1 MIDYQLTGKTAI
13 VTGGVSGIG
22 LAVAQTLAAS
32 GARISVWD
40 LKQDAVDATVA
51 QLRDAGAQA
60 IGIAL
65 DVTDDAAVEAA
76 VQRTIKELDGLHVA
90 VNNAGI
96 GGPAASSG
104 DYPIDGWQR
113 VIDVNLTSVFLCQR
127 AQIRAMRAA
136 GSGGSIINMA
146 SILGQVGYAG
156 STAYAAAK
164 HGVVGLTQ
172 TAAWEH
178 AADGI
183 RVNAVGPGFIS
194 TPLLEKMAQ
203 LPPPAIVPDYL
214 TMVALGAI
222 SAFTLPHQFHVG
234 VVELRQTSD
243 LKTARW
249 LFPVYLL
256 LIGLLFV
263 GYGCLGLTLPGVSVL
278 AMDRHGAIAGT
289 AAALMGSLHFAVGA
303 LAMLLVGWLGS
314 GQPLAMLLGIAGC
327 ALASWALGLAV
338 LTGQRQAALTDV

>member
-40 LKQDAVDATVA
+40 LKQDAVDATVT
-51 QLRDAGAQA
+51 QLRSAGAQA

-65 DVTDDAAVEAA
+65 DVTDD
-76 VQRTIKELDGLHVA
+76 DGLHVA

-127 AQIRAMRAA
+127 AQIQAMRTA
-136 GSGGSIINMA
+136 GTGGSIINMA

-156 STAYAAAK
+156 STAYVAAK

-194 TPLLEKMAQ
+194 TPLLEKMDPKVRAT
-203 LPPPAIVPDYL
+203 LEGRH
-214 TMVALGAI
+214 ALKR
-222 SAFTLPHQFHVG
+222 L
-234 VVELRQTSD
+234 
-243 LKTARW
+243 
-249 LFPVYLL
+249 
-256 LIGLLFV
+256 
-263 GYGCLGLTLPGVSVL
+263 
-278 AMDRHGAIAGT
+278 GT
-289 AAALMGSLHFAVGA
+289 AEEVAALVA
-303 LAMLLVGWLGS
+303 W
-314 GQPLAMLLGIAGC
+314 
-327 ALASWALGLAV
+327 LASDDASFATGTYYAIDGGYLA
-338 LTGQRQAALTDV
+338 Q

>member
-22 LAVAQTLAAS
+22 LAVAQTLATS

-51 QLRDAGAQA
+51 QLRNSGAQA

-65 DVTDDAAVEAA
+65 DVTDEAAVEAA
-76 VQRTIKELDGLHVA
+76 VQCTIKELDGLHVA

-96 GGPAASSG
+96 SGPAASSG

-127 AQIRAMRAA
+127 AQIRHARGRHGRQHHQHGLDPRA
-136 GSGGSIINMA
+136 
-146 SILGQVGYAG
+146 VGYAG
-156 STAYAAAK
+156 STAYVAAK

-194 TPLLEKMAQ
+194 TPLLEKMDPKVRAT
-203 LPPPAIVPDYL
+203 LEGRH
-214 TMVALGAI
+214 ALK
-222 SAFTLPHQFHVG
+222 
-234 VVELRQTSD
+234 R
-243 LKTARW
+243 
-249 LFPVYLL
+249 
-256 LIGLLFV
+256 
-263 GYGCLGLTLPGVSVL
+263 LGTPQEV
-278 AMDRHGAIAGT
+278 
-289 AAALMGSLHFAVGA
+289 AALVA
-303 LAMLLVGWLGS
+303 W
-314 GQPLAMLLGIAGC
+314 
-327 ALASWALGLAV
+327 LASDDASFATGTYYAIDGGYLA
-338 LTGQRQAALTDV
+338 Q

>member
-1 MIDYQLTGKTAI
+1 MIDYQLNGKTAI

-22 LAVAQTLAAS
+22 LAVAETLAAS

-40 LKQDAVDATVA
+40 LKQEAVDATVA
-51 QLRDAGAQA
+51 ALRSQGAEA

-65 DVTDDAAVEAA
+65 DVTDEAAVAAA
-76 VQRTIKELDGLHVA
+76 VQRTVTELGGVHIA

-104 DYPIDGWQR
+104 DYPIDGWKR
-113 VIDVNLTSVFLCQR
+113 VVDVNLTSVFLCQR
-127 AQIRAMRAA
+127 AQIQAMRAA

-183 RVNAVGPGFIS
+183 RINAVGPGFIN
-194 TPLLEKMAQ
+194 TPLLEKMDAKVRAT
-203 LPPPAIVPDYL
+203 LEGRH
-214 TMVALGAI
+214 ALK
-222 SAFTLPHQFHVG
+222 
-234 VVELRQTSD
+234 R
-243 LKTARW
+243 
-249 LFPVYLL
+249 
-256 LIGLLFV
+256 
-263 GYGCLGLTLPGVSVL
+263 LGSPQEV
-278 AMDRHGAIAGT
+278 
-289 AAALMGSLHFAVGA
+289 AALVA
-303 LAMLLVGWLGS
+303 W
-314 GQPLAMLLGIAGC
+314 
-327 ALASWALGLAV
+327 LASDDASFATGAYYAIDGGYLA
-338 LTGQRQAALTDV
+338 Q

>member
-40 LKQDAVDATVA
+40 LKQDAVDATVT
-51 QLRDAGAQA
+51 QLRSAGAQA

-127 AQIRAMRAA
+127 AQIQAMRTA
-136 GSGGSIINMA
+136 GTGGSIINMA
-146 SILGQVGYAG
+146 RWAMPVPPRTWRP
-156 STAYAAAK
+156 STA
-164 HGVVGLTQ
+164 
-172 TAAWEH
+172 W
-178 AADGI
+178 
-183 RVNAVGPGFIS
+183 
-194 TPLLEKMAQ
+194 
-203 LPPPAIVPDYL
+203 
-214 TMVALGAI
+214 
-222 SAFTLPHQFHVG
+222 
-234 VVELRQTSD
+234 
-243 LKTARW
+243 
-249 LFPVYLL
+249 
-256 LIGLLFV
+256 
-263 GYGCLGLTLPGVSVL
+263 
-278 AMDRHGAIAGT
+278 
-289 AAALMGSLHFAVGA
+289 
-303 LAMLLVGWLGS
+303 S
-314 GQPLAMLLGIAGC
+314 G
-327 ALASWALGLAV
+327 
-338 LTGQRQAALTDV
+338 